1 MPYMADQFHGAKANN
16 CYGVSAMMESVINA
30 FFRRKIEKPEE
41 IAVKNQIQI
50 LHFDFDMPD
59 RESKLLILVKD
70 LDKDFDDDITQWV
83 ENE

>member
-1 MPYMADQFHGAKANN
+1 
-16 CYGVSAMMESVINA
+16 MMETVINA

-41 IAVKNQIQI
+41 IVVKNQNQI

>member
-1 MPYMADQFHGAKANN
+1 MADQFHGAKANN
-16 CYGVSAMMESVINA
+16 CSGVSAMMEAVINA
-30 FFRRKIEKPEE
+30 FFRRKIQKPEE
-41 IAVKNQIQI
+41 IAVKNQI

-83 ENE
+83 ETSDT